1 MVNDHTYFERNTVM
15 ANKKSHIGQ
24 KNVLEKLKKTLEDV
38 GEMSIDEASSLVMN
52 WLRETGHAVCIWTP
66 EEFEDS
72 ELSVKQI
79 EESMCQAGWETIEH
93 FRIEKDEEEN
103 D

>member
-1 MVNDHTYFERNTVM
+1 M
-15 ANKKSHIGQ
+15 ANKKSHISQ
-24 KNVLEKLKKTLEDV
+24 KKVLEKLKKTLGEV
-38 GEMSIDEASSLVMN
+38 WEMSVDEASSLVTN
-52 WLRETGHAVCIWTP
+52 WLRETGHAVCVWTP

-72 ELSVKQI
+72 EISVKQI
-79 EESMCQAGWETIEH
+79 EESMCQSGWETIEH